1 MLEPETVEDLKSV
14 EGGVV
19 ETKEASDDSDNDEE
33 EKADEVG
40 RDEGHVESRAEG
52 MEVSTA
58 VEEYISQ
65 DNRCDLLWRGVL
77 PKRSFPGFKFQE
89 CKSAVTARKLLEA
102 KGVAHYWDMAY
113 HADDMLEV
121 AKI

>member
-1 MLEPETVEDLKSV
+1 MLEPEREDDSASA
-14 EGGVV
+14 EAGGV
-19 ETKEASDDSDNDEE
+19 ETKEASDSDE
-33 EKADEVG
+33 
-40 RDEGHVESRAEG
+40 DEGKPSDARENEVFGDKTDEMA
-52 MEVSTA
+52 VSTT
-58 VEEYISQ
+58 VDEFISH

-113 HADDMLEV
+113 RADDMLEV
-121 AKI
+121 AQI

>member
-1 MLEPETVEDLKSV
+1 MLEPERLDDEKLV

-19 ETKEASDDSDNDEE
+19 ETKEASDSDEDEE
-33 EKADEVG
+33 QAEESQHDNRPQG
-40 RDEGHVESRAEG
+40 RPEEMG
-52 MEVSTA
+52 VSTA
-58 VEEYISQ
+58 VDEYISH
-65 DNRCDLLWRGVL
+65 DNRCDLLWRGIL